1 MEAFSV
7 TVQTRYS
14 KFKRGSHRDFNNN
27 GKERYPKIEFRFVKR
42 KFPYHVFD
50 LNSWV
55 LYNNVVFIFLDKI
68 LTKYETVVLDSHDT
82 LEDVINGILEDEEM
96 NENESDD
103 EMEETENENV
113 TVHVQEDEI
122 SSK

>member
-1 MEAFSV
+1 M
-7 TVQTRYS
+7 
-14 KFKRGSHRDFNNN
+14 
-27 GKERYPKIEFRFVKR
+27 
-42 KFPYHVFD
+42 
-50 LNSWV
+50 
-55 LYNNVVFIFLDKI
+55 
-68 LTKYETVVLDSHDT
+68 DSHDT

-122 SSK
+122 SSKWILIINS

>member
-1 MEAFSV
+1 MW
-7 TVQTRYS
+7 YS
-14 KFKRGSHRDFNNN
+14 S
-27 GKERYPKIEFRFVKR
+27 
-42 KFPYHVFD
+42 
-50 LNSWV
+50 
-55 LYNNVVFIFLDKI
+55 FLDKI

-103 EMEETENENV
+103 EMEETENV

>member
-1 MEAFSV
+1 MW
-7 TVQTRYS
+7 YS
-14 KFKRGSHRDFNNN
+14 S
-27 GKERYPKIEFRFVKR
+27 
-42 KFPYHVFD
+42 
-50 LNSWV
+50 
-55 LYNNVVFIFLDKI
+55 FLDKI